1 MRVAVLADI
10 HGNSWALGRVL
21 RDVERRRVDRLLD
34 LGDSLYG
41 PLDPRGTFRLIRSSG
56 LTSLAGNEDRLI
68 VERGGAGPTLRFV
81 REELDEEAAA
91 WLRSLPRTRILDGV
105 AFMCHGTPRSDT
117 TYLLERV
124 RDGGLSVK
132 TPGLIEAL
140 LRGVGPRLVFCGHS
154 HVPRLIETPH
164 RLVLNPGSVG
174 CPAYDD
180 DRPSYHRVENH
191 SGLAH
196 YAVVEIDGGAAMVER
211 ISLPYASAAAAER
224 ASRNGRPDWAHWLLS
239 GRVSGARSGRRAA

>member
-1 MRVAVLADI
+1 MRVAVLSDI
-10 HGNSWALGRVL
+10 HGNSWALERVL
-21 RDVERRRVDRLLD
+21 RDVEKRKVDRLVD

-68 VERGGAGPTLRFV
+68 VERRRVTPTLRFV
-81 REELDEEAAA
+81 REDLDEEAAA
-91 WLRSLPRTRILDGV
+91 WLRALPRTRVLDGLV
-105 AFMCHGTPRSDT
+105 FMCHGTPRSDT

-124 RDGGLSVK
+124 HDGGLSVK

-140 LRGVGPRLVFCGHS
+140 LRDVGPRLVFCGHS
-154 HVPRLIETPH
+154 HVPRLVGTPR

-196 YAVVEIDGGAAMVER
+196 YAVVEIDGGAAAVER
-211 ISLPYASAAAAER
+211 IALAYECAAAAER
-224 ASRNGRPDWAHWLLS
+224 AARNGRPDWAHWLVT
-239 GRVSGARSGRRAA
+239 GRVSRAGFGPRSA